1 MIMRFIFALFIA
13 IPILEMVVLIQVGQQ
28 IGALWTIVLVLLTA
42 FIGIN
47 LLRYQGLSTL
57 SRATWRM
64 QSGQIPAQ
72 EMLEGIL
79 LAVGG
84 ALLLTPGFVTDTI
97 GFLLLVPFTRQF
109 FASRLMGRFK
119 SFASANVTGGGF
131 SAGGFSKG
139 GFNTDMN
146 SDQSIIDGEFEVPK
160 KPLSE
165 DKLE

>member
-1 MIMRFIFALFIA
+1 
-13 IPILEMVVLIQVGQQ
+13 
-28 IGALWTIVLVLLTA
+28 
-42 FIGIN
+42 
-47 LLRYQGLSTL
+47 
-57 SRATWRM
+57 
-64 QSGQIPAQ
+64 
-72 EMLEGIL
+72 
-79 LAVGG
+79 
-84 ALLLTPGFVTDTI
+84 
-97 GFLLLVPFTRQF
+97 
-109 FASRLMGRFK
+109 MGRFK

>member
-97 GFLLLVPFTRQF
+97 GFLLLVPLTRQI

-146 SDQSIIDGEFEVPK
+146 SDQSIIDGEFEVPE